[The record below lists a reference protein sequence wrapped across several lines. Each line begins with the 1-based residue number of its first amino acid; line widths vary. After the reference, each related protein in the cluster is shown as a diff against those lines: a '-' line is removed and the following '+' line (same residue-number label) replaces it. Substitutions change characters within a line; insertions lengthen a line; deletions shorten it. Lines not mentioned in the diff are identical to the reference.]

1 MNAYISISYSK
12 RKILDTALCTIINT
26 LKQFKIE
33 PLVFVDVYQFNA
45 KQERQMMQQ
54 AFAAIDQC
62 DILVA
67 EASDKAIG
75 IGVEVGYA
83 KAKGKPVIYIR
94 HTDRD
99 HSSTVSG
106 VSDFH
111 IFYIDVNDLH
121 TQLTHIAQQ
130 LIVTYIP

>member
-1 MNAYISISYSK
+1 MNAYISISYGK
-12 RKILDTALCTIINT
+12 RKILDPAICTIINT
-26 LKQFKIE
+26 LKQFNID

-67 EASDKAIG
+67 EVSDKAIG

-83 KAKGKPVIYIR
+83 KAKGKPVVYIR
-94 HTDRD
+94 HIDRN
-99 HSSTVSG
+99 HSKTVSG

-111 IFYIDVNDLH
+111 IFYIDVNDLD
-121 TQLTHIAQQ
+121 TQLTDIVQQ
-130 LIVTYIP
+130 LTGRVTP